1 MAQPISET
9 VPRFGLGDFPL
20 IPSKRLISSSVTAL
34 RLEEQVQTMLA
45 WAQQH
50 MSKSVCVANV
60 HMLME
65 AHWHPDFAQILN
77 DSDLVTPDGMPL
89 VWMLRLLGA
98 TTQDRVAGMD
108 ILLKSCTLAQYC
120 GVSVYFVGSHPEIL
134 AQMREKLQQQFPQ
147 LEIAGMEPLP
157 FRPITPAE
165 DSALI
170 AKINQSGAGLVFVS
184 LGCPKQERWIA
195 QHKGKIQAV
204 MVGLGGVFPVYAGL
218 LKHAPEQMRQMGLE
232 WLYRLVQEPQR
243 LWKRYTE
250 TIPPFLWLAAKQLC
264 LENRPAAEP
273 FGFSAVDSLLSQ
285 TSIPIGQLLYQ
296 AGLLSEEQITRICH
310 LQAQHR
316 HLRFGELLVQQGWLR
331 PETVDFFVEQLPKVV
346 IAPRKQ
352 PLGYYLKSAALLD
365 SEQIQVILQEQSQRG
380 ERFGEMAVQKGWL
393 KPETLHFFLNYLVPE
408 SIPVTV

>member
-1 MAQPISET
+1 M
-9 VPRFGLGDFPL
+9 
-20 IPSKRLISSSVTAL
+20 ISSSVTAL
-34 RLEEQVQTMLA
+34 RLEEQVQTMVA

-50 MSKSVCVANV
+50 QSKSVCVANV

-77 DSDLVTPDGMPL
+77 ASDLVTPDGMPL

-98 TTQDRVAGMD
+98 SFQDRVAGMD

-120 GVSVYFVGSHPEIL
+120 GVSVYFVGSHSEVL
-134 AQMREKLQQQFPQ
+134 AQMRQKLEQQFPQ
-147 LEIAGMEPLP
+147 LTIAGMEPLP
-157 FRPITPAE
+157 FRALTPTE
-165 DSALI
+165 DTALI
-170 AKINQSGAGLVFVS
+170 KKINQSGAGLVFVS

-218 LKHAPEQMRQMGLE
+218 LKHAPEQIRQMGLE

-243 LWKRYTE
+243 LWKRYAQ
-250 TIPPFLWLAAKQLC
+250 TIPPFLWLATKQLY
-264 LENRPAAEP
+264 LETRPVAEP
-273 FGFSAVDSLLSQ
+273 FPLPTVDSLLFQ

-296 AGLLSEEQITRICH
+296 AGLLSEDQINRICH
-310 LQAQHR
+310 LQAQSR

-346 IAPRKQ
+346 VAPCKQ

-365 SEQIQVILQEQSQRG
+365 SEQIKVILQEQSHRG

-393 KPETLHFFLNYLVPE
+393 KPETLDFFLDYLVPE